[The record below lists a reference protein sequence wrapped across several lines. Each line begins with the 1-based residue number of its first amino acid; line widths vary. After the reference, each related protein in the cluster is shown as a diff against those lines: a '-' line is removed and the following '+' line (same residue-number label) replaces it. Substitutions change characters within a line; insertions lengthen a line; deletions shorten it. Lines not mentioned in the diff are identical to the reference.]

1 METEQPARGPDASLQ
16 LDPAIEIERISG
28 FIRDEVRRRGARGVV
43 IGLSGGLDSTTCA
56 YLCRRSLPA
65 KQIHLLSL
73 PERDSSAAPRG
84 HAQSVARALGLPLE
98 EQNLSELFGR
108 LGLYEQVPPE
118 VAGNRPLLE
127 RSIGILR
134 RLSRSPALYPWAQEY
149 AFGRRRGLL
158 AGLVRRWLWRY
169 PGMTAA
175 FIFGKVRARALAL
188 SIKAMQMDCLLV
200 CTTDRSE
207 WSVGFYDPHGD
218 GAGDLAPL
226 CHLYKTQIREL
237 ARALGVAEEILRQPS
252 SGDLAGGLPNETA
265 IGLPYEQ
272 LDRVLAGLSL
282 GMADD
287 AVAAE
292 AGVGRSMV
300 KAIRSACR
308 LADERRRLP
317 VSMEAGDPHRE
328 GRRAT

>member
-1 METEQPARGPDASLQ
+1 MTIRLAEEALHRGFFVVRCVHGVRLMETEQPARGPDAGLQ

-207 WSVGFYDPHGD
+207 WSVGFYDP
-218 GAGDLAPL
+218 
-226 CHLYKTQIREL
+226 
-237 ARALGVAEEILRQPS
+237 ARGRRGVLRRYVTCTRRRSASWRGRWAWRRKS
-252 SGDLAGGLPNETA
+252 SGSPPPATWQGDCPMRPPSVCPMSSWTGCWQGCRWGWPMMRWPRRPAWAG
-265 IGLPYEQ
+265 
-272 LDRVLAGLSL
+272 RW
-282 GMADD
+282 
-287 AVAAE
+287 
-292 AGVGRSMV
+292 
-300 KAIRSACR
+300 
-308 LADERRRLP
+308 
-317 VSMEAGDPHRE
+317 
-328 GRRAT
+328 